1 MSFYGGGMVPGAP
14 GGGSS
19 QMMSISMSVVLLCAV
34 GAGAYLMLSKPKTN
48 AADQQ
53 QQLQQQQLLTQQQQ
67 QLGAGV
73 PGAVPVTTLQNVAA
87 SAPGVVGRNMAG
99 RYQITYG
106 GMSLAVDPKDCQ
118 TKNVW
123 FSDTTG
129 GTKHEWNLKLVP
141 GFEDVYY
148 ISSEERAFD
157 KGCDTA
163 YLEAP
168 SSCTGPASLNRPAT
182 TDLQYWRLVPS
193 TGGGYELQNVSCA
206 NKRWPSYMISSG
218 NQGGLTNTARLASR
232 TGSPYLFR
240 KTA

>member
-1 MSFYGGGMVPGAP
+1 MSYYGGGMVPGG

-19 QMMSISMSVVLLCAV
+19 QMLSVSMSLILVCAA
-34 GAGAYLMLSKPKTN
+34 GAGAFMLLRKPGST
-48 AADQQ
+48 ASTPQAMQAMQ
-53 QQLQQQQLLTQQQQ
+53 AMQATQPLQGTQSLTASG
-67 QLGAGV
+67 GAG
-73 PGAVPVTTLQNVAA
+73 NVAV
-87 SAPGVVGRNMAG
+87 STPGSVGRGMAG
-99 RYQITYG
+99 RYQVTYG
-106 GMSLAVDPKDCQ
+106 GMSLVVDPKDCQ
-118 TKNVW
+118 TKDVW

-168 SSCTGPASLNRPAT
+168 SSCAGPAYLARPSN
-182 TDLQYWRLVPS
+182 TDLQFWRLVPS
-193 TGGGYELQNVSCA
+193 TGGGFELQNVSCA

-218 NQGGLTNTARLASR
+218 NQGGAANTARLAAR

-240 KTA
+240 KTT

>member
-1 MSFYGGGMVPGAP
+1 MSYYGGGMAPGAP

-19 QMMSISMSVVLLCAV
+19 QMMSISMSVVLLCAAGV
-34 GAGAYLMLSKPKTN
+34 GAYLMLSKPKTP
-48 AADQQ
+48 DQQ
-53 QQLQQQQLLTQQQQ
+53 QALLQQQQQQQQ
-67 QLGAGV
+67 AA
-73 PGAVPVTTLQNVAA
+73 AVTAPMAVTTLQNVAA
-87 SAPGVVGRNMAG
+87 SAPGSVGRNMAG

-106 GMSLAVDPKDCQ
+106 GMSLVVDPKDCQ

-206 NKRWPSYMISSG
+206 NKRWPSFMISSG
-218 NQGGLTNTARLASR
+218 NQGGPTNTARLASR

-240 KTA
+240 KTS

>member
-1 MSFYGGGMVPGAP
+1 MSYYGGGMVPPG

-19 QMMSISMSVVLLCAV
+19 QMMSISMSMVLLSAAAV
-34 GAGAYLMLSKPKTN
+34 GAYLMMKPKTTQN
-48 AADQQ
+48 QQ
-53 QQLQQQQLLTQQQQ
+53 LLQQQAMQP
-67 QLGAGV
+67 A
-73 PGAVPVTTLQNVAA
+73 AVPVQNVAVTGGVQNVA
-87 SAPGVVGRNMAG
+87 TSAPGGVGRGMAG

-106 GMSLAVDPKDCQ
+106 GLSLVVDPKDCQ

-123 FSDTTG
+123 FSDATG
-129 GTKHEWNLKLVP
+129 GTKHEWNLRLVP

-148 ISSEERAFD
+148 ISSQERAFD

-168 SSCTGPASLNRPAT
+168 SSCQGPASLNRPAT

-193 TGGGYELQNVSCA
+193 TDGGFELQNVSCA
-206 NKRWPSYMISSG
+206 NKRWPSFMISSG
-218 NQGGLTNTARLASR
+218 NQGGASNTARLAAR

-240 KTA
+240 KV

>member
-1 MSFYGGGMVPGAP
+1 MSYYGGGMMPGAG

-19 QMMSISMSVVLLCAV
+19 QMMSMSMSLVLVCAAA
-34 GAGAYLMLSKPKTN
+34 AGAYVLMSRPKTTP
-48 AADQQ
+48 QQ
-53 QQLQQQQLLTQQQQ
+53 QQLQQQQQQLQQQQ
-67 QLGAGV
+67 QQAAAAAA
-73 PGAVPVTTLQNVAA
+73 PQQAMIAQNVVA
-87 SAPGVVGRNMAG
+87 SAPGSVGRAMAG

-106 GMSLAVDPKDCQ
+106 GLSLVVDPKDCQ
-118 TKNVW
+118 TKNAW
-123 FSDTTG
+123 FSDATG

-148 ISSEERAFD
+148 ISSQERAFD
-157 KGCDTA
+157 KGCDAA

-193 TGGGYELQNVSCA
+193 TDGGFELQNVSCA
-206 NKRWPSYMISSG
+206 NKRWPSFMISSG
-218 NQGGLTNTARLASR
+218 NQGGATNTARLASR

-240 KTA
+240 KVA

>member
-1 MSFYGGGMVPGAP
+1 MSYYGGGMVPPG

-19 QMMSISMSVVLLCAV
+19 QMMSISMSLVMMCAAA
-34 GAGAYLMLSKPKTN
+34 AGAYVLMRPKPPS
-48 AADQQ
+48 
-53 QQLQQQQLLTQQQQ
+53 QLQQQQQQ
-67 QLGAGV
+67 QLVATA
-73 PGAVPVTTLQNVAA
+73 PAATTGLMAQNVAV
-87 SAPGVVGRNMAG
+87 SAPGSVGRGMAG

-106 GMSLAVDPKDCQ
+106 GLSLAVDPKDCQ
-118 TKNVW
+118 TKGVW

-148 ISSEERAFD
+148 ISSQERAFD

-168 SSCTGPASLNRPAT
+168 SSCTGPASLNRPAN
-182 TDLQYWRLVPS
+182 TDLQFWRLVPS
-193 TGGGYELQNVSCA
+193 TDGGYELQNVSCA
-206 NKRWPSYMISSG
+206 NKRWPSFMISSG
-218 NQGGLTNTARLASR
+218 NQSGATNTARLAAR

-240 KTA
+240 KAS